1 MSNLSAKKENKF
13 SKLFDSSE
21 LDNYYLFESTLGND
35 SKAFENSQLKVLFQD
50 ELNTIVL
57 NCSSLNDDDQSSVNS
72 IIRKERSKSL
82 SNK

>member
-57 NCSSLNDDDQSSVNS
+57 NCSILNDDDQSSVNS